1 MRCRLVTWNVHS
13 CVGADGRHDP
23 ARVAAVLASLD
34 ADVIGLQEV
43 DWRHPRVDSRTQLE
57 TLEVRLGM
65 TSVAGA
71 NLRDHRGEFGNAL
84 LTRLEV
90 GEVRRIPLGED
101 GREPRGAID
110 ACLRG
115 PFGAL
120 RALVTH
126 LGLRRGERLR
136 QAERLRAAVLS
147 EDDGPTVLLGDLNE
161 WRPRRLA
168 PALLVPDPFPAV
180 ALGRTYPSRMPLFAL
195 DRILIRPAPEELAF
209 RVHDTPGARAAAD
222 HLPLV
227 ADIAW

>member
-1 MRCRLVTWNVHS
+1 VTWNVHS
-13 CVGADGRHDP
+13 CVGADRRHDP
-23 ARVAAVLASLD
+23 ARVAEVLAPLD
-34 ADVIGLQEV
+34 ADAIGLQEV
-43 DWRHPRVDSRTQLE
+43 DWRHPRVDGRTQLE
-57 TLEVRLGM
+57 TLEARLGM
-65 TSVAGA
+65 NSVAGA

-90 GEVRRIPLGED
+90 GEVRRITLGEA

-110 ACLRG
+110 ARLRG
-115 PFGAL
+115 PSGTL
-120 RALVTH
+120 RVLVTH

-136 QAERLRAAVLS
+136 QAALLREAVLRD
-147 EDDGPTVLLGDLNE
+147 EAGATVLLGDLNE
-161 WRPRRLA
+161 WRPRRMA
-168 PALLVPDPFPAV
+168 SALLVPDPFPLA

-195 DRILIRPAPEELAF
+195 DRILVRPAPRELAF